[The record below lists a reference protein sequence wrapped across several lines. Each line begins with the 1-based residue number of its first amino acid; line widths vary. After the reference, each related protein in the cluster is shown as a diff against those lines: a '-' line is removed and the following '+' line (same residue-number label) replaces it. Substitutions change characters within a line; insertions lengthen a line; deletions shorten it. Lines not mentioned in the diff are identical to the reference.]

1 MIYIAFISYIIAIM
15 NPIRILNWFTHF
27 LFENAHKMGVSSAKS
42 NVAMRIKNAQRFK
55 RVSFMQANVPL
66 GRWKIHNNR
75 QTGLKIKYANEDNCG
90 ISGINYKNTRQIEI
104 NNGLYDDPYIYIMGY
119 ESIPK

>member
-1 MIYIAFISYIIAIM
+1 MTYIAFIVYIIAIM
-15 NPIRILNWFTHF
+15 NPTRILD
-27 LFENAHKMGVSSAKS
+27 
-42 NVAMRIKNAQRFK
+42 IFK
-55 RVSFMQANVPL
+55 RVSFTRVNVPL
-66 GRWKIHNNR
+66 GRWKIHNNK

-119 ESIPK
+119 ESLPN